1 MRTLNLRRSLVLCLI
16 AACVLLD
23 AQQPEPSTKVNSK
36 YAEYKIPMDDGV
48 LLATDIY
55 LPRKHGSHPVVLV
68 RTPYNKSV
76 EQWLGKAFGLFGI
89 AVVVQDCRGKF
100 KSEGEFY
107 PFINERSDG
116 LATLRWIREQ
126 PWSNG
131 VIAGWGSS
139 YQGITQWAIS
149 DSLDFLSLVVTG
161 SNLYEF
167 LYPGGVFSLQSAFLW
182 GLQNASVSQ
191 NHLTPEEFMASFK
204 HLPLSTADDSTL
216 SDVPFLNDWLAHEYY
231 DAYWESMDFRG
242 ITTSPMISLAG
253 WYDIFLDA
261 QIKDFQ
267 AAVTS
272 GDTESRLIV
281 GPWAHGSLGE
291 PNDYGGPKKTGK
303 PQKIF
308 KYVRNHLK
316 GKKNRLTSPLKDK
329 RYNLFILER
338 NEYVGSEEWPPSET
352 SIIPYYLGDEGGLGL
367 EKPAVMGFHEY
378 LYKPGDPFPS
388 HGGTVLGEA
397 VGPSRQNAN
406 IQRPDQLVYKKEP
419 QAEPLILLG
428 PVSATLWVSSDAPCT
443 HFFVELQDVF
453 PDGKIINIQEGIA
466 RVEFQNNQPQR
477 KEISIWSTG
486 YQLNPGHSLRV
497 VISSSWFPRYNR
509 SLNTCDP
516 ISDASE
522 FRSAKQKVYFGLDT
536 PSSINL
542 PVYSADSI
550 EKSKKYKN

>member
-1 MRTLNLRRSLVLCLI
+1 MPCLNPRHSLVLCLLV
-16 AACVLLD
+16 AFVLLD
-23 AQQPEPSTKVNSK
+23 AQQPGPATKVKSK
-36 YAEYKIPMDDGV
+36 FLEYKISMDDGV
-48 LLATDIY
+48 HLATDIY
-55 LPRKHGSHPVVLV
+55 LPKKHGSHPVVLV

-89 AVVVQDCRGKF
+89 AVVVQDCRGKYE
-100 KSEGEFY
+100 SEGEFY

-131 VIAGWGSS
+131 VISGWGSS

-167 LYPGGVFSLQSAFLW
+167 LYPEGVFSLQSAFLW

-191 NHLTPEEFMASFK
+191 NQLTPEEFTTSFM

-216 SDVPFLNDWLAHEYY
+216 SDVPFLNDWLSHENF
-231 DAYWESMDFRG
+231 DEYWESMDFRG
-242 ITTSPMISLAG
+242 MSTAPMISVAG

-267 AAVTS
+267 AVIAS

-281 GPWAHGSLGE
+281 GPWAHGPLSE
-291 PNDYGGPKKTGK
+291 PNDYGGIKKTGK

-308 KYVRNHLK
+308 KYVKNHLK
-316 GKKNRLTSPLKDK
+316 GKNNRLTSPFKNK
-329 RYNLFILER
+329 QYNLFILER

-352 SIIPYYLGDEGGLGL
+352 RIIPYYIGKEGYLGL
-367 EKPAVMGFHEY
+367 EKPVGKGFHEY
-378 LYKPGDPFPS
+378 VYNPLDPLPS

-397 VGPSRQNAN
+397 VGPARQNAN
-406 IQRPDQLVYKKEP
+406 IQRLDQLVFNKEA
-419 QAEPLILLG
+419 QLNPLILLG
-428 PVSATLWVSSDAPCT
+428 PVTASLWVSSDAPCT
-443 HFFVELQDVF
+443 HFFVEIQDVF

-466 RVEFQNNQPQR
+466 RVEFQSVNPQ
-477 KEISIWSTG
+477 KKDISLWSTG

-497 VISSSWFPRYNR
+497 IISSSWFPRYNR

-516 ISDASE
+516 ISSASE
-522 FRSAKQKVYFGLDT
+522 ILSAKQKVYFGLDT

-542 PVYSADSI
+542 PVYSMDRL
-550 EKSKKYKN
+550 EKSKK

>member
-1 MRTLNLRRSLVLCLI
+1 
-16 AACVLLD
+16 
-23 AQQPEPSTKVNSK
+23 
-36 YAEYKIPMDDGV
+36 MDDGV

-100 KSEGEFY
+100 KSEGAFY

-116 LATLRWIREQ
+116 LTTLRWIREQ

-131 VIAGWGSS
+131 VISGWGSS
-139 YQGITQWAIS
+139 YQGIAQWAIS
-149 DSLDFLSLVVTG
+149 DSLDFLTLVVAG

-167 LYPGGVFSLQSAFLW
+167 LYPGGVFSLQSAFRW
-182 GLQNASVSQ
+182 GLQNASASQ
-191 NHLTPEEFMASFK
+191 NQLTPEEFKASFM

-216 SDVPFLNDWLAHEYY
+216 SDVPFLNDWLAHENY
-231 DAYWESMDFRG
+231 DKYWESMDFRG
-242 ITTSPMISLAG
+242 IATSPMISLAG

-261 QIKDFQ
+261 QITDFQ

-281 GPWAHGSLGE
+281 GPWAHGPLGE
-291 PNDYGGPKKTGK
+291 PNDYGGTKRTGK

-308 KYVRNHLK
+308 KYVRKHLK
-316 GKKNRLTSPLKDK
+316 GKKNRLTSPLKNN

-338 NEYVGSEEWPPSET
+338 NEYVGTEAWPPSET
-352 SIIPYYLGDEGGLGL
+352 RIIPYYLGEGGYLGL
-367 EKPAVMGFHEY
+367 EKPEGKGFYDYEY
-378 LYKPGDPFPS
+378 NPGDPFPS

-397 VGPSRQNAN
+397 VGPARQNAN
-406 IQRPDQLVYKKEP
+406 VQRLDQLVFKKEP
-419 QAEPLILLG
+419 QVEPLILLG

-466 RVEFQNNQPQR
+466 RVEFHHDQPQR
-477 KEISIWSTG
+477 KDISVWSTG

-516 ISDASE
+516 ISCASE
-522 FRSAKQKVYFGLDT
+522 IRSARQKVYFGLDT

-542 PVYSADSI
+542 PVYSMDRKG
-550 EKSKKYKN
+550 KSQRDKN

>member
-1 MRTLNLRRSLVLCLI
+1 MQTLNHHLALLLCLL
-16 AACVLLD
+16 AVEVVLD
-23 AQQPEPSTKVNSK
+23 AQQSDPSTELNSK
-36 YAEYKIPMDDGV
+36 YFEYNIPMDDGV

-55 LPRKHGSHPVVLV
+55 LPKKHGSHPVVLV

-76 EQWLGKAFGLFGI
+76 EQWMGKAFGLFGI

-100 KSEGEFY
+100 ESDGEFY

-131 VIAGWGSS
+131 IISGWGSS

-167 LYPGGVFSLQSAFLW
+167 LYPSGVFSLQSAFLW
-182 GLQNASVSQ
+182 GLQNASASQ
-191 NHLTPEEFMASFK
+191 NQLSPEALKASFM

-216 SDVPFLNDWLAHEYY
+216 FDVPFLNDWLAHEYY
-231 DAYWESMDFRG
+231 DAYWKSMDFRG
-242 ITTSPMISLAG
+242 TTTSPMISLAG

-261 QIKDFQ
+261 QIADFQ
-267 AAVTS
+267 AAVTA

-281 GPWAHGSLGE
+281 GPWAHGPLGE
-291 PNDYGGPKKTGK
+291 PNDYGGTKRTGK

-308 KYVRNHLK
+308 KYVRKHLK
-316 GKKNRLTSPLKDK
+316 GKKNKLTSPLKDK

-338 NEYVGSEEWPPSET
+338 NEYIGSEDWPPAET
-352 SIIPYYLGDEGGLGL
+352 RIIPFYLDEDGCLGL
-367 EKPAVMGFHEY
+367 EKPEITGFHHFVY
-378 LYKPGDPFPS
+378 NPDNPFPS
-388 HGGTVLGEA
+388 HGGTVLGEG
-397 VGPSRQNAN
+397 VGPARQNAN
-406 IQRPDQLVYKKEP
+406 IQRPDQLVFKKEP

-428 PVSATLWVSSDAPCT
+428 PVSASLWVSSDAPCT
-443 HFFVELQDVF
+443 HFFVQLQDVF

-466 RVEFQNNQPQR
+466 RVEFQKEQPL
-477 KEISIWSTG
+477 KIDISIWSTG

-516 ISDASE
+516 ISSASE
-522 FRSAKQKVYFGLDT
+522 IRSARQKVYFGLDT
-536 PSSINL
+536 PSSVNL
-542 PVYSADSI
+542 PVYDMDG
-550 EKSKKYKN
+550 E